1 MTDLPISSTEQVGGG
16 FTDGADVY
24 VDGSTRVVQL
34 IAPVA
39 VAEPLIRA
47 IFRVRHITATNQDI
61 QIEVASDAA
70 FATILSSVTLTNI
83 APLVITSWTM
93 GVDLTPGVKVY
104 WRARAGDFAGS
115 SWGSWYSSFTMYQ
128 NGSNGYGYV
137 WQNIGDDFTDTGR
150 GYEYSWLNVGED
162 YTDAGRGYETVWMNV
177 GAVYTDD
184 GHGYEYVWEN
194 NDDSIHPTPHIWFVE
209 PTSGR
214 PNDGVTIIGFGFGA
228 LQTDYT
234 SLVEVDLGDGGGW
247 ITVGVVS
254 WQRFPADPDM
264 YGPNR
269 EIRVGKVDPQHDEVG
284 ILIPA
289 LAIVPGMLVR
299 IRETT

>member
-1 MTDLPISSTEQVGGG
+1 MTDLLFTSSENGGG
-16 FTDGADVY
+16 GIVTNADIW

-34 IAPVA
+34 ISPVA
-39 VAEPLIRA
+39 VSEPLIRA
-47 IFRVRHITATNQDI
+47 IFKVRHISPTNQDI
-61 QIEVASDAA
+61 QIEVASDAT
-70 FATILSSVTLTNI
+70 FSTILSSTTLTNK
-83 APLVITSWTM
+83 APFTTVSWTM

-128 NGSNGYGYV
+128 
-137 WQNIGDDFTDTGR
+137 TGA
-150 GYEYSWLNVGED
+150 S
-162 YTDAGRGYETVWMNV
+162 
-177 GAVYTDD
+177 
-184 GHGYEYVWEN
+184 GYEYVWTNVGVTPVETRIGHEWVWQNVGALVVETRVGHEWVWQNVGRDLQISNDAWEYIWQN
-194 NDDSIHPTPHIWFVE
+194 NDDSHPTPQIWFVE

-214 PNDGVTIIGFGFGA
+214 PNDGVTLIGFGFGP
-228 LQTDYT
+228 LQSTYT
-234 SLVEVDLGDGGGW
+234 SIVEVDLGDGAGW
-247 ITVGVVS
+247 QTVGVVS

-264 YGPNR
+264 YGPDR